1 MVLFGSKKEKKEGRG
16 EIPTEKVK
24 NFLNKGF
31 SEIEIIDILRKE
43 GYSPEEIDKALMQ
56 ASIEIKSSQLF
67 QSSQF
72 QISQPQSQPQSPP
85 QTPQPPQQSPLQ
97 TQIVETKQA
106 QPTSIQNEIKES
118 FEESQIDYISLQEY
132 IDYLLRSKTQEINK
146 RLMEI
151 NLKFKELEER
161 VLGLKEE
168 IESVSKGTK
177 EDLNKILN
185 EIRLN
190 RDNINDLSIKVE
202 TLNKTLKELLPSLIE
217 SVRLLSEIIQKLKS

>member
-24 NFLNKGF
+24 NFLNRGF

-85 QTPQPPQQSPLQ
+85 QLPQPPQQSPLQ

>member
-72 QISQPQSQPQSPP
+72 QISQ
-85 QTPQPPQQSPLQ
+85 
-97 TQIVETKQA
+97 
-106 QPTSIQNEIKES
+106 
-118 FEESQIDYISLQEY
+118 
-132 IDYLLRSKTQEINK
+132 
-146 RLMEI
+146 
-151 NLKFKELEER
+151 
-161 VLGLKEE
+161 
-168 IESVSKGTK
+168 
-177 EDLNKILN
+177 
-185 EIRLN
+185 
-190 RDNINDLSIKVE
+190 
-202 TLNKTLKELLPSLIE
+202 
-217 SVRLLSEIIQKLKS
+217 